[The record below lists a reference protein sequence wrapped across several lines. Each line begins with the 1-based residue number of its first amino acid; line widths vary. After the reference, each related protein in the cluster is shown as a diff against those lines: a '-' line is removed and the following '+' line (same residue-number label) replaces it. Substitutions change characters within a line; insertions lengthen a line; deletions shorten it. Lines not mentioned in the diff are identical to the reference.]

1 MTRLLT
7 RTGSSLPLWFED
19 ILAYSSIATADVDPI
34 ATYQASAKA
43 TSDLST
49 MNEYVAH
56 GFGVKNATDSSGYIY
71 AITFSQFESYLKQ
84 NRGILPASW
93 SLTGITPRQIDL
105 AGHEWCVTPIIKVF
119 KDNDGTYPS
128 TITTVNIGRIL

>member
-1 MTRLLT
+1 MRLLT
-7 RTGSSLPLWFED
+7 RTGSSLSLWFED
-19 ILAYSSIATADVDPI
+19 ILAYSSIATANVDPI
-34 ATYQASAKA
+34 AVYQAGSMA
-43 TSDLST
+43 TSDLSL

-56 GFGVKNATDSSGYIY
+56 GFGVKNATDTAGYIY

-84 NRGILPASW
+84 NRGILPVNYV
-93 SLTGITPRQIDL
+93 LTGIVPRQIHL
-105 AGHEWCVTPIIKVF
+105 AAGEWCVTPIVKVF

>member
-19 ILAYSSIATADVDPI
+19 ILAYSSIATANVDPI
-34 ATYQASAKA
+34 ATYQASSMA

-56 GFGVKNATDSSGYIY
+56 GFGVKNATDNSGYIY

-93 SLTGITPRQIDL
+93 SLSGIVPRQIHL
-105 AGHEWCVTPIIKVF
+105 AAGEWCVTPIVKVF
-119 KDNDGTYPS
+119 KDNDNTYAS
-128 TITTVNIGRIL
+128 TVVTVNIGRIL